1 MLAARLHA
9 AAERQGKVPPLDTA
23 ATRAGLLADPAGA
36 VEPEQSAR
44 PAPCAVEPAWLPS
57 ACAVDPT
64 AQDELL
70 ESLGARLARRGLCP
84 ASNLS
89 ELGSASCD
97 LTENASPGASPPFS
111 SARADAADGAAAPRP
126 ALASRAAG
134 VTSAAPAST
143 ARPACASTASVAP
156 ASAASAPPTPA
167 ELARP
172 PQEFR
177 LPPLASGERFGDVYD
192 VVLLVDA
199 REQFHR
205 AGAGGRAQA
214 LSQHL
219 EALRRQGVAV
229 EERTV
234 PVGDAV
240 WVARSRWAGRRRAG
254 RAVKGWRVPCGV
266 CLRGHVWHSSAH
278 PRPPPPHGA
287 QSQPR
292 PRVGARLCAGA
303 QELRGP
309 GAVDPGQQSLRLSK
323 GAWVKVR
330 PPHRWTD
337 RRAVAA
343 NGPLARPSL
352 QYALKRCGLRHVF
365 YLLEGDPNLLQGVT
379 VRAPVARG
387 LPWCA
392 VRARRCAAAP
402 TLVNLDAH

>member
-23 ATRAGLLADPAGA
+23 ATRAGLLAGPVGA
-36 VEPEQSAR
+36 VEPDQSAG
-44 PAPCAVEPAWLPS
+44 PAPCTVEPARPPS
-57 ACAVDPT
+57 ARAVDPK

-70 ESLGARLARRGLCP
+70 ESLGARLARRGLRP

-89 ELGSASCD
+89 ESGSASCD
-97 LTENASPGASPPFS
+97 LTEDVSPGASPPFS
-111 SARADAADGAAAPRP
+111 SARAGAPDGAAAPHP

-134 VTSAAPAST
+134 VTSAACASA
-143 ARPACASTASVAP
+143 ARPACASTASAAP
-156 ASAASAPPTPA
+156 ASAPPTPA

-172 PQEFR
+172 PQGLR

-240 WVARSRWAGRRRAG
+240 WVARSRWAGRRRVG
-254 RAVKGWRVPCGV
+254 LAVERGPAHCGI

-278 PRPPPPHGA
+278 PRPPPPHGV

-323 GAWVKVR
+323 GAWVTER
-330 PPHRWTD
+330 PPHR
-337 RRAVAA
+337 
-343 NGPLARPSL
+343 
-352 QYALKRCGLRHVF
+352 
-365 YLLEGDPNLLQGVT
+365 
-379 VRAPVARG
+379 
-387 LPWCA
+387 
-392 VRARRCAAAP
+392 
-402 TLVNLDAH
+402 